1 MRNEKTA
8 LAAALLL
15 IALSPRPMTA
25 QEDPAVA
32 AVTAPAPAD
41 ATSAPDTDQP
51 VHRDPLGS
59 RLIDLPTAYPVRAHA
74 LEVMFTH
81 RFQQAVQD
89 GDSHNLWG
97 LDSGADIG
105 LGLAWGITPRLDVA
119 LLRSSFQE
127 DYELSTKGLVVEQS
141 QRLPLSVAVRAGVDY
156 LGRVGVADPT
166 RPFVQVVLSR
176 RLAPGF
182 NLQLVPSWTRDTDKL
197 RNAFNVPVGVT
208 VALPHGSLL
217 EAELIPKNHNLNGS
231 LTAWHLALSKQV
243 GGHIF
248 QLVVGNSR
256 AVTVDQYL
264 GGDFAGGF
272 RTRDVRLGFNL
283 IRDFDF

>member
-1 MRNEKTA
+1 MRNEKT
-8 LAAALLL
+8 LTLGLLL
-15 IALSPRPMTA
+15 VAVFAARPLAA
-25 QEDPAVA
+25 QEDAVSKA
-32 AVTAPAPAD
+32 MAAPDAVTAD
-41 ATSAPDTDQP
+41 DEQP
-51 VHRDPLGS
+51 VRRDPVGS
-59 RLIDLPTAYPVRAHA
+59 RLIDLPTAFPVRSHT

-105 LGLAWGITPRLDVA
+105 LGLAWGITPRLDIA

-127 DYELSTKGLVVEQS
+127 DYELSGKALAFEQAP
-141 QRLPLSVAVRAGVDY
+141 RVPLSVAVRAGVDH
-156 LGRVGVADPT
+156 LGRTGAADPT
-166 RPFVQVVLSR
+166 RPFAQLVLSR
-176 RLAPGF
+176 RFAPGF
-182 NLQLVPSWTRDTDKL
+182 NLLLVPSWGRGTERL
-197 RNAFNVPVGVT
+197 RNAFNVPVGLT
-208 VALPHGSLL
+208 VPMPGGSLL
-217 EAELIPKNHNLNGS
+217 EVEVIPKNRDLAAS
-231 LTAWHLALSKQV
+231 LTAWHLALSKKV

-248 QLVVGNSR
+248 QIVLGNSR

-283 IRDFDF
+283 IRDFDLAAR

>member
-1 MRNEKTA
+1 MRNKTFV
-8 LAAALLL
+8 LFAAALLL
-15 IALSPRPMTA
+15 TALSARSLAA
-25 QEDPAVA
+25 QEDPTVA
-32 AVTAPAPAD
+32 AMTAPAE
-41 ATSAPDTDQP
+41 APEGDQGDQP
-51 VHRDPLGS
+51 VHRDPLGA
-59 RLIDLPTAYPVRAHA
+59 RLINLPTPFPVRSHA
-74 LEVMFTH
+74 LEVMFLH

-97 LDSGADIG
+97 LDSGADVG
-105 LGLAWGITPRLDVA
+105 LGLAWGISPRFDVA

-127 DYELSTKGLVVEQS
+127 DYELSGKALVVEQS
-141 QRLPLSVAVRAGVDY
+141 RRMPLSAAVRLGVDR
-156 LGRVGVADPT
+156 LGRAGAADPT
-166 RPFVQVVLSR
+166 RPFGQLILSR

-182 NLQLVPSWTRDTDKL
+182 NLLLAPSWGRDTERL
-197 RNAFNVPVGVT
+197 RNAWNVPVGLT

-217 EAELIPKNHNLNGS
+217 EIEVIPKNHDLDGS

-248 QLVVGNSR
+248 QFVLGNSR
-256 AVTVDQYL
+256 ATTVDQYL